1 MTMQGDGPVHPGRP
15 PVPPPSGPAS
25 GPPSVPP
32 GAGGPPFPPVP
43 APAPEP
49 PGGGSSHRGM
59 FVGLAVVLVA
69 VLAAAF
75 VVLGGDDEFGQSE
88 GEVLLE
94 PTASQGPDAFTGEIF
109 VEPLDPEAIAV
120 TTTEAET
127 TTTTA
132 PGGAAAP
139 DQATP
144 VATDSGGRPGLYG
157 GTRDSA
163 RCDPTAI
170 ADFLEANTDKA
181 QAWVDALNSDPSL
194 QWAGGN
200 SLTVADIRD
209 YIAELTPVTLT
220 YDTRVTNYGF
230 RNEKPTPRQAV
241 LERGTSVLVDRYGVP
256 RAKCACGNPLTQP
269 QPVQQTPVFTGE
281 QWPRFQPTTIIVVT
295 EVTVEIDVFIL
306 VDVFTG
312 ETFDRPAGTTG
323 AEDADPLPTT
333 LDVAVTASQVP
344 SDDVAT
350 GATVTVAWTGSFDVA
365 EDGTIAGLGSGTTEF
380 TGTCFRG
387 DDPVSD
393 ASASGSYE
401 VTLTGL
407 GPAEEPTY
415 DVTAAIGTVALDSL
429 VIPNEPDTTSGCYT
443 DFQTGGIF
451 DVLTQPAFGAL
462 GVFPEGTS
470 TFTTAGG
477 FEGEITLTAAG

>member
-1 MTMQGDGPVHPGRP
+1 MVI
-15 PVPPPSGPAS
+15 
-25 GPPSVPP
+25 
-32 GAGGPPFPPVP
+32 
-43 APAPEP
+43 
-49 PGGGSSHRGM
+49 
-59 FVGLAVVLVA
+59 GLVVVLIA
-69 VLAAAF
+69 VLAGAAF
-75 VVLGGDDEFGQSE
+75 VLLGGDGDGFGQAE

-94 PTASQGPDAFTGEIF
+94 PAASQGPDAFTGEIF

-120 TTTEAET
+120 STTAVET
-127 TTTTA
+127 TTTTG
-132 PGGAAAP
+132 PGGSTGS

-144 VATDSGGRPGLYG
+144 VATDSGGQPGLYG
-157 GTRDSA
+157 GTRDSS
-163 RCDPTAI
+163 RCDPSAI
-170 ADFLEANTDKA
+170 ADFLEANPDKA
-181 QAWVDALNSDPSL
+181 RAWVEALNSDPSL
-194 QWAGGN
+194 RWTGGN
-200 SLTVADIRD
+200 SLTVDDIRA

-230 RNEKPTPRQAV
+230 RNGRPTPRQAV
-241 LERGTSVLVDRYGVP
+241 LERGTSVLVDRFGVP

-269 QPVQQTPVFTGE
+269 QPVQQTPIFTGP

-295 EVTVEIDVFIL
+295 SVSVQIDVFVL

-312 ETFDRPAGTTG
+312 EPFDRPAGTTG
-323 AEDADPLPTT
+323 AEDGDPVPTS
-333 LDVAVTASQVP
+333 LDVAVTATQVP

-365 EDGTIAGLGSGTTEF
+365 EDGTITGTGSGTTEF
-380 TGTCFRG
+380 SGTCFRG

-393 ASASGSYE
+393 AAASGSYE
-401 VTLTGL
+401 VTLSGL

-415 DVTAAIGTVALDSL
+415 DLTATIGTVALDSL
-429 VIPNEPDTTSGCYT
+429 SIPNEPDTTSGCYT

-462 GVFPEGTS
+462 GVFPVGTS
-470 TFTTAGG
+470 TFSTAGG